1 MNVENYFHIAL
12 LRPAPVTVPPLSQC
26 SSHATRVMSKSR
38 APKCEQ
44 EQNIFPHQA
53 FVTQLPLSC
62 VSQRSCNQCACSVV
76 MYLAYPKLVSSNQN
90 DEEEKKIGSQ
100 VRLWPGKTYCCAP
113 VENTSQQSACIY
125 FATLLQPVQHRKVE
139 NLSLRVLHFQIR
151 AAFQYPPV
159 IG

>member
-76 MYLAYPKLVSSNQN
+76 MYQAYPKLVSSNQN
-90 DEEEKKIGSQ
+90 DEKSQ
-100 VRLWPGKTYCCAP
+100 APKCDCGQAKHIVVPQLKTQVSNQHAF
-113 VENTSQQSACIY
+113 I
-125 FATLLQPVQHRKVE
+125 LQPSCSQC
-139 NLSLRVLHFQIR
+139 N
-151 AAFQYPPV
+151 
-159 IG
+159 IGKWKILV